1 MPEAFFA
8 DCGGPFDLT
17 PAHTISSLELQPT
30 SGAEVAI
37 MAFLKSARERYV
49 GKRLLHV
56 GVGNSFLPT
65 EFAADLAE
73 YVGITIS
80 LPEIAPFEEK
90 FAGVANAK
98 ALLLNKYNPRMYG
111 KLHGAFDVI
120 VDTLL
125 KSFACCEKHFADM
138 MEFFAGKLTRGG
150 TLVTTETGILWRWKG
165 NTARAYTPGAQT
177 DPSIGKYRVLGREN
191 LASFAERLGLIL
203 SSVNSDV
210 DPTIADRILILTRN

>member
-1 MPEAFFA
+1 
-8 DCGGPFDLT
+8 
-17 PAHTISSLELQPT
+17 
-30 SGAEVAI
+30 

-73 YVGITIS
+73 DVGITIS